1 MLRGLKDRAN
11 IRTMQN
17 RRDFIT
23 ATLAA
28 VGTAAF
34 APDLALAR
42 PAPKTILILGGT
54 GFVGPHQVRRAL
66 ERGHQVT
73 VFNRGRSA
81 PGMFGKDAEE
91 LVPHASRGS
100 SDQDRRGTGA
110 GP

>member
-1 MLRGLKDRAN
+1 
-11 IRTMQN
+11 MQK

-23 ATLAA
+23 TTLAA

-34 APDLALAR
+34 APDLAWAR

-81 PGMFGKDAEE
+81 PGMFGKDVEE
-91 LVPHASRGS
+91 LVGDRANNLQALKASGPSALLRASQGVRRS
-100 SDQDRRGTGA
+100 SRK
-110 GP
+110 